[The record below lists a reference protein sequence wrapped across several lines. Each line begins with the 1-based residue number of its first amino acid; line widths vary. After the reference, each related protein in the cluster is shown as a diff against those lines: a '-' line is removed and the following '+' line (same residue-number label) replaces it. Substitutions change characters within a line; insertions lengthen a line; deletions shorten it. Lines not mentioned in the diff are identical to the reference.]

1 MMGSVLLVSHVEEIA
16 LGVERLISEVAKDI
30 EVITAAGLEAGGI
43 GTSFEKIYKAVEETE
58 SDQIYAFFD
67 LGSAKMN
74 LELVQEMTDKELFIY
89 DVAFVEG
96 AYNAAALLQAGVDRQ
111 TIENQ
116 LEKLKLKK

>member
-1 MMGSVLLVSHVEEIA
+1 MTGSVLLVSHVEEIA

-30 EVITAAGLEAGGI
+30 EVVTAAGLETGGI
-43 GTSFEKIYKAVEETE
+43 GTSFEKIHKAVEEID

-74 LELVQEMTDKELFIY
+74 LELVQEMTDKELFVY

-111 TIENQ
+111 TIEKQ
-116 LEKLKLKK
+116 LDKLKLKK